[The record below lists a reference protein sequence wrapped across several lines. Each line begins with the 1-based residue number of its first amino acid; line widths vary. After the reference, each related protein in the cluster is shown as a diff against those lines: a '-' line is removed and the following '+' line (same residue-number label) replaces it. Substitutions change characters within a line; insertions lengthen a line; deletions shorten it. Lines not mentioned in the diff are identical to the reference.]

1 MRAQRGGTCFRHGA
15 KRGGGGKAESPKTS
29 RSEQAEKGERSS
41 RQLKLREESYKTVG
55 ESSTFRELP
64 GFRDDV

>member
-1 MRAQRGGTCFRHGA
+1 MGAQRGGTWFRHGV
-15 KRGGGGKAESPKTS
+15 KRRGGGKAESPKKS

-41 RQLKLREESYKTVG
+41 RQLKLQAESYKSVG